1 MSTKVRIIPFSR
13 SESHQQSV
21 GDPRIIKNK
30 SIQKLRE
37 KLVETQ
43 SVTEQFFSIPTKTK
57 QNVWNKHWE
66 IFKLTYILHKT
77 LMKELYGSRE

>member
-43 SVTEQFFSIPTKTK
+43 SVTE
-57 QNVWNKHWE
+57 
-66 IFKLTYILHKT
+66 
-77 LMKELYGSRE
+77 

>member
-1 MSTKVRIIPFSR
+1 MHKKCPNTEFSLIRLRENADAGKSVFSPTAGKNGPEKISVFGYFSR

-37 KLVETQ
+37 KLV
-43 SVTEQFFSIPTKTK
+43 TE
-57 QNVWNKHWE
+57 
-66 IFKLTYILHKT
+66 
-77 LMKELYGSRE
+77 